1 MRTGEAGRSGKGTM
15 SSLCSSSPVE
25 KPAVV
30 QRPTRVRVQSTL
42 LPSEQQRL
50 DSYNKHEVQDG
61 DSIQKL
67 AIKYRVSVSP
77 GRRTLIQ
84 TTWPSYANSPRVATP
99 GRGDQGGEQDDCRR
113 CHRIQGALDSE
124 AA

>member
-1 MRTGEAGRSGKGTM
+1 M
-15 SSLCSSSPVE
+15 SLCSSAPAE

-50 DSYNKHEVQDG
+50 ESYNKHEVQDG

-67 AIKYRVSVSP
+67 AIKYRVSVS
-77 GRRTLIQ
+77 
-84 TTWPSYANSPRVATP
+84 AV
-99 GRGDQGGEQDDCRR
+99 
-113 CHRIQGALDSE
+113 
-124 AA
+124 

>member
-1 MRTGEAGRSGKGTM
+1 M
-15 SSLCSSSPVE
+15 SSLCSSTPAE

-30 QRPTRVRVQSTL
+30 QRPTRVRVQSTM

-50 DSYNKHEVQDG
+50 ESYNKHEVQDG

-77 GRRTLIQ
+77 APRRTVLPPDSSC
-84 TTWPSYANSPRVATP
+84 TNPARLPPRS
-99 GRGDQGGEQDDCRR
+99 RR
-113 CHRIQGALDSE
+113 SRRRIR
-124 AA
+124 